1 MNATERAA
9 LLQGLQLYDETTAV
23 VDERTLEILERR
35 RRTAVVRG
43 RGWLMR
49 RMLLAAD
56 LVGLSTAFVVA
67 ELAFS
72 GSARSDTVS
81 RPTEILL
88 FAVVL
93 PLWIVMAKLYGL
105 YDRDEERADHST
117 ADDVV
122 GVFHLVTVGT
132 WLVYVGAYLM
142 PIAHPQLPK
151 LLTFWVVAI
160 VSVPA
165 VRAFARGRCRHSIY
179 YVQNT
184 IVLGAGEVGQSIARK
199 ILKHPEYGMNLVG
212 FVDAQPKE
220 RASDLGHLTLLGGI
234 DDIPGIV
241 RMLDVERVIVAFSN
255 DAREDVVLL
264 LRDLSMLR
272 VQVDVVPR
280 FFDLL
285 SPSVDIH
292 SVEGLPLLGLRPPR
306 LSRSS
311 AFLKRS
317 LDVAG
322 AVVGLVLLAPLFAAV
337 AVAVK
342 LDSSGPV
349 FFRQVRMG
357 RGDRTFRIVKFR
369 TMVADADDRKAEVAH
384 LNAHAR
390 NGGDPRMFKID
401 GDPRITRVGR
411 VLRRLSI
418 DELPQL
424 WNVLRGEMSLVGPR
438 PLILAEHAHVS
449 DWGGR
454 RLDLR
459 PGMTGLWQ
467 VLGRSGISFEEMVKL
482 DYIYVTSWSLWND
495 CRLLLQTIPAVVEGD
510 ANDR

>member
-1 MNATERAA
+1 VNGTERAA
-9 LLQGLQLYDETTAV
+9 LLQGMRHYDEVAAA

-56 LVGLSTAFVVA
+56 LTGLSVAFSVG
-67 ELAFS
+67 ELAFG
-72 GSARSDTVS
+72 GSARPDTVS
-81 RPTEILL
+81 RPLELLL
-88 FAVVL
+88 FALSL
-93 PLWIVMAKLYGL
+93 PLWVVTAKLYGL

-132 WLVYVGAYLM
+132 WLVYVGAYLTGLT
-142 PIAHPQLPK
+142 HPQLPK
-151 LLTFWVVAI
+151 LLTFWLVAI
-160 VSVPA
+160 VAVPA
-165 VRAFARGRCRHSIY
+165 VRALARGRCRRSIH

-184 IVLGAGEVGQSIARK
+184 IVLGAGEVGQAIARK

-212 FVDAQPKE
+212 FVDARPKE
-220 RASDLGHLTLLGGI
+220 RAPDLGHLTLLGGI
-234 DDIPGIV
+234 DDIPGLV

-255 DAREDVVLL
+255 DSREDVVLL
-264 LRDLSMLR
+264 LRGLSELN

-285 SPSVDIH
+285 SPAVDIH
-292 SVEGLPLLGLRPPR
+292 SLEGLPLLGLRPPR

-311 AFLKRS
+311 AYLKRS
-317 LDVAG
+317 VDVAG

-337 AVAVK
+337 TVAVK
-342 LDSSGPV
+342 LDSPGPV

-369 TMVADADDRKAEVAH
+369 TMVPDADERKAEVAH
-384 LNAHAR
+384 LNKHAH
-390 NGGDPRMFKID
+390 NGGDPRMFKIEN
-401 GDPRITRVGR
+401 DPRITRAGR
-411 VLRRLSI
+411 LLRRLSI

-424 WNVLRGEMSLVGPR
+424 WNVVRGDMSLVGPR

-449 DWGGR
+449 DWAGR

-459 PGMTGLWQ
+459 PGITGLWQ
-467 VLGRSGISFEEMVKL
+467 VLGRDGIQFEEMVRL
-482 DYIYVTSWSLWND
+482 DYVYVTSWSLGGD
-495 CRLLLQTIPAVVEGD
+495 VRLLLRTIPLVLAG
-510 ANDR
+510 AAP

>member
-1 MNATERAA
+1 VNGTERAA
-9 LLQGLQLYDETTAV
+9 LLQGLRHYDEVAV
-23 VDERTLEILERR
+23 AVDERTLEILERR

-56 LVGLSTAFVVA
+56 VVGLSTAFAVA
-67 ELAFS
+67 ELAF
-72 GSARSDTVS
+72 GGGAAHGGDAVS
-81 RPTEILL
+81 RTTEILL
-88 FAVVL
+88 FVVVL

-151 LLTFWVVAI
+151 LLTFWLVAI
-160 VSVPA
+160 ASVPA
-165 VRAFARGRCRHSIY
+165 VRAFARGRCRHSIH

-184 IVLGAGEVGQSIARK
+184 IVFGAGEVGQSIARK

-234 DDIPGIV
+234 DEIPGLV

-255 DAREDVVLL
+255 DSREDTVLL
-264 LRDLSMLR
+264 LRGLSELD

-292 SVEGLPLLGLRPPR
+292 SLEGLPLIGLRPPR

-311 AFLKRS
+311 AVLKRS

-322 AVVGLVLLAPLFAAV
+322 AIAGLVVFAPLFAVV

-342 LDSSGPV
+342 LDSPGPV

-357 RGDRTFRIVKFR
+357 HGDRTFWIVKFR
-369 TMVADADDRKAEVAH
+369 TMVAGADERKAEVAH
-384 LNAHAR
+384 LNKHAR

-401 GDPRITRVGR
+401 HDPRITRIGR
-411 VLRRLSI
+411 LLRRLSI

-424 WNVLRGEMSLVGPR
+424 WNVLRGDMSLVGPR

-449 DWGGR
+449 DWAGR

-459 PGMTGLWQ
+459 PGITGLWQ
-467 VLGRSGISFEEMVKL
+467 VLGRDGIPFEEMVRL
-482 DYIYVTSWSLWND
+482 DYVYVNSWSLGGD
-495 CRLLLQTIPAVVEGD
+495 VRLLLRTIPLVLTGA
-510 ANDR
+510 AP